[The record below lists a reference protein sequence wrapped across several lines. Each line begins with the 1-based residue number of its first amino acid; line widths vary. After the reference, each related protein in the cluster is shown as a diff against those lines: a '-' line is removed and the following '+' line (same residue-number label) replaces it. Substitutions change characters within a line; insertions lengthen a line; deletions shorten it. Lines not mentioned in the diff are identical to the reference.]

1 MGQGLRSIVG
11 MTLAAWGG
19 EGVSPGLMGFGVC
32 PGRKL
37 TWEDTALTPIFLYLQ
52 DHPVCVC
59 GGGMLT

>member
-1 MGQGLRSIVG
+1 MGQALRSI
-11 MTLAAWGG
+11 MTLVAWDG
-19 EGVSPGLMGFGVC
+19 EGVSPEPMGFGVC

-52 DHPVCVC
+52 HHP